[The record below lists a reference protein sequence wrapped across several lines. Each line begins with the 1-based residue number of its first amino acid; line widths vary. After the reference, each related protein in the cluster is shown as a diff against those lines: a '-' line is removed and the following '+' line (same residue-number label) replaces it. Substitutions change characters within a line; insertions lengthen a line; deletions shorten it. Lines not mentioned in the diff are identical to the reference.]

1 MAVAFH
7 SMSIPLN
14 LCPQLSQTKLV
25 IPLNISLSVYGLWV
39 QKMVQAH
46 AIRLVSIVDAPFLF
60 ILDKGK
66 EWVRQKL
73 SEERDFITF

>member
-14 LCPQLSQTKLV
+14 LCPQSSQTKVV

-46 AIRLVSIVDAPFLF
+46 AIRLVSIVDAALF
-60 ILDKGK
+60 DLSKAK
-66 EWVRQKL
+66 VRNGCAKSCQ
-73 SEERDFITF
+73 R